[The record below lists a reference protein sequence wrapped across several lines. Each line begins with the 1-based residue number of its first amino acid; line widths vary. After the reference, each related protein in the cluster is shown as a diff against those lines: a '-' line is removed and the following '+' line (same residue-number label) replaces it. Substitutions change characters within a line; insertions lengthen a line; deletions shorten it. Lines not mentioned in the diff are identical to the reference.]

1 MGGKEVEWTLGYALA
16 EVDFA
21 PAAKVAHLEALAKL
35 TTPLIEELNEVR
47 EQSQSALL
55 SYITLM
61 GNAVKMIGSVTK
73 EAFLTGKILYK
84 HYDTFV
90 GRFVDAWT
98 WK

>member
-1 MGGKEVEWTLGYALA
+1 
-16 EVDFA
+16 
-21 PAAKVAHLEALAKL
+21 
-35 TTPLIEELNEVR
+35 
-47 EQSQSALL
+47 
-55 SYITLM
+55 M
-61 GNAVKMIGSVTK
+61 GNAVKMLGSVTK